1 MVHGTVSISAAATA
15 AAVDAAHARLREQ
28 RSYHRGFDATNPVPG
43 DPRASSDLNVAA
55 AAWIRGQAPR
65 DNTDCVWFKYWL
77 PFCGARGWTP
87 SLGATTDPPYDDA
100 WCLFGAH
107 LAQLRLAGTTIMTYG
122 FALIRR
128 FRQRFGVVPAAPR
141 FRELLAHVKAV
152 KIPPGGLE
160 ARDARRRTPADLRHV
175 SAIVNDDTLDL
186 ALRAAVVAIFFSLAR
201 PQELVVGDGG
211 YDASRHLR
219 RCDISVFPN
228 AITLR
233 IKSAKRQDIYGEAVK
248 TISALPPSSPVGWC
262 PVELISRYLDSRRPR
277 SGPNDP
283 AFVSATGAPVTVADV
298 NDLMKQ
304 TAALFGTPRVKG
316 YSLRIGGTT
325 AMYVAGAPDEEI
337 RGKGGWSLEGWRRYT
352 RPTLAFYSRDSER
365 IVMGATPGLR
375 VRPQSVSIP
384 RGAAAVPRPS
394 SRASPRHRS
403 SSSRRHTSIRR
414 ASRRTPAPRRI
425 PAPRRRAP
433 KRAFPFTATD
443 SDSDWSG
450 HR

>member
-87 SLGATTDPPYDDA
+87 SLGATTDPPHDDA

-201 PQELVVGDGG
+201 PQELVVGDGLAWSTALNRIRG
-211 YDASRHLR
+211 TKTDGTKEDIWFRTTMCFRKSGGDWRIVHDHSSTPFYMDGSLR
-219 RCDISVFPN
+219 AAVDLKPVPN
-228 AITLR
+228 A
-233 IKSAKRQDIYGEAVK
+233 A
-248 TISALPPSSPVGWC
+248 
-262 PVELISRYLDSRRPR
+262 
-277 SGPNDP
+277 
-283 AFVSATGAPVTVADV
+283 
-298 NDLMKQ
+298 
-304 TAALFGTPRVKG
+304 
-316 YSLRIGGTT
+316 
-325 AMYVAGAPDEEI
+325 
-337 RGKGGWSLEGWRRYT
+337 
-352 RPTLAFYSRDSER
+352 
-365 IVMGATPGLR
+365 
-375 VRPQSVSIP
+375 
-384 RGAAAVPRPS
+384 
-394 SRASPRHRS
+394 
-403 SSSRRHTSIRR
+403 
-414 ASRRTPAPRRI
+414 
-425 PAPRRRAP
+425 
-433 KRAFPFTATD
+433 
-443 SDSDWSG
+443 
-450 HR
+450 